1 LYKDDPAFKNAKV
14 VYSVYD
20 DNFDNSLSSEF
31 ATKAIMNGMNAEHTE
46 IYSLATNT
54 ALNLGAIS
62 YSDAVVCACENIN
75 QEVLKFVKKC
85 NKPLLEFHST
95 ADYEN
100 YYNLYEEIVT
110 EELVSLV

>member
-1 LYKDDPAFKNAKV
+1 
-14 VYSVYD
+14 
-20 DNFDNSLSSEF
+20 
-31 ATKAIMNGMNAEHTE
+31 
-46 IYSLATNT
+46 
-54 ALNLGAIS
+54 
-62 YSDAVVCACENIN
+62 
-75 QEVLKFVKKC
+75 VLKFVKKC